1 MAKTSKD
8 KKSASA
14 NKNKFKAEDKVF
26 AMDGGDLYEAKVIVF
41 FLKIS
46 PCFPFP
52 CALLCRSLG
61 FTTAVHE
68 ASKFHVACRCQKSS
82 DQCCCE
88 WWVHKATF
96 AAPSHPRL

>member
-41 FLKIS
+41 F
-46 PCFPFP
+46 F
-52 CALLCRSLG
+52 
-61 FTTAVHE
+61 
-68 ASKFHVACRCQKSS
+68 
-82 DQCCCE
+82 
-88 WWVHKATF
+88 
-96 AAPSHPRL
+96 